1 MARDHARLYCAIWGN
16 ADFVALPAGPQR
28 LYMLALSQPGLSYAG
43 VVPYTPNRWAR
54 LAANT
59 SPAQVRRDVR
69 LLVEARFVV
78 VDESTE
84 EMLIRTYVHHDGVLR
99 SPNVTIA
106 MTKAAHQIVSPVVR
120 KAFMRELV
128 RLSRVDA
135 GHAAWNAEP
144 VRALLEEARS
154 DAS

>member
-1 MARDHARLYCAIWGN
+1 MARDHARLYCAIWQN
-16 ADFVALPAGPQR
+16 ADFVALPPGPQR
-28 LYMLALSQPGLSYAG
+28 LYLLALSQPGLSYAG
-43 VVPYTPNRWAR
+43 VVPYTPNRWAQ
-54 LAANT
+54 LAAKT
-59 SPAQVRRDVR
+59 TPAQIRRDVKA
-69 LLVEARFVV
+69 LVEARFVV

-84 EMLIRTYVHHDGVLR
+84 EMLIRTYVHHDGILR

-135 GHAAWNAEP
+135 GSAAWQSQP
-144 VRALLEEARS
+144 VQALLAEARS